1 MVVFA
6 TVVLEKIELGGATV
20 AQGVILE
27 NEWLT
32 REWLVEYAEVDDET
46 LAIPEEAGFKGIADQ
61 AFVGFTGKRIV
72 LPRGLIYIG
81 KGAFKGLRQLETVF
95 LPPELECI
103 DESAFENCENL
114 KEIVFPEGLKL
125 IKRCAFCNCDS
136 LEEVLIPSSVREI
149 GRLAFYRCGSLWKLK
164 IRNGVRYIGMR
175 AFGDCDSLYWFHRWN
190 LPRSMGI
197 MRFVSLGSR
206 TEDMWSSIFYGS
218 PCEEGYWKRKKRER
232 WQRKLKRMGNPF
244 ARPDS

>member
-81 KGAFKGLRQLETVF
+81 KGL
-95 LPPELECI
+95 
-103 DESAFENCENL
+103 
-114 KEIVFPEGLKL
+114 
-125 IKRCAFCNCDS
+125 
-136 LEEVLIPSSVREI
+136 
-149 GRLAFYRCGSLWKLK
+149 GSL
-164 IRNGVRYIGMR
+164 RRCFCR
-175 AFGDCDSLYWFHRWN
+175 RSWN
-190 LPRSMGI
+190 VLM
-197 MRFVSLGSR
+197 SR
-206 TEDMWSSIFYGS
+206 RLRT
-218 PCEEGYWKRKKRER
+218 
-232 WQRKLKRMGNPF
+232 
-244 ARPDS
+244 ARI